1 MTMQGITA
9 ITAKTDQVTPA
20 RESKGNDSA
29 FGSLMSQQATRV
41 SNRTSTSGMEAV
53 TAQKT
58 SAEKKELVANRHSGD
73 HSVKL
78 DTGSTGQK
86 VKDSTANTAPNV
98 KEESLDVVKTA
109 EMVAQTMTFLQ
120 EMYGLSPQELEDI
133 MSQLSMQPQDL
144 LFLADEGMITLVNT
158 TAIQDLLLGIH
169 GIDDGAAFLTSD
181 MLNQELTAVTEQITE
196 LLAEGFG
203 VDREELAA
211 LAANLQLDFA
221 EQLGKLG
228 QETSAEEM
236 AEGAMTGESAILA
249 AGEETMSVVV
259 ENYQGEAGTKG
270 SGEQAMPNGQSKL
283 QASDA
288 PESFTSAASAFT
300 ENLVQA
306 FEEVHDTAGMNTES
320 IMNQIVEQVVRQ
332 VRIRVMPETTSME
345 LQLHP
350 ASLGRVSL
358 TVATTA
364 AGATASLVVE
374 NQMAKEALES
384 QMIQLKESFAEQG
397 LKVDAVEV
405 TVAEFG
411 LKKENQRQE
420 EPAGGKKHSRR
431 FRSEEELA
439 EDEESVADHVTVSER
454 RDVNSMVDYTA

>member
-9 ITAKTDQVTPA
+9 ITAKTNQVTSV
-20 RESKGNDSA
+20 RESKGNDA
-29 FGSLMSQQATRV
+29 VFGSLMSQQATRA
-41 SNRTSTSGMEAV
+41 SNRTSTSGMETI

-58 SAEKKELVANRHSGD
+58 SENKKELVANRHSSD
-73 HSVKL
+73 RSVKL

-86 VKDSTANTAPNV
+86 VKDPAANMASNG
-98 KEESLDVVKTA
+98 KEESPDVVQTS
-109 EMVAQTMTFLQ
+109 EMLAQTMAFLQ
-120 EMYGLSPQELEDI
+120 EMYGMSPEELEDI

-144 LFLADEGMITLVNT
+144 LFLVDEGMVTLVNT
-158 TAIQDLLLGIH
+158 AAIQDLLLGIH

-196 LLAEGFG
+196 FLAEGFG
-203 VDREELAA
+203 VDREELAT
-211 LAANLQLDFA
+211 LAASLQLDFA
-221 EQLGKLG
+221 EQLEQLG
-228 QETSAEEM
+228 QGASAEEM
-236 AEGAMTGESAILA
+236 AEGAMTGESALLT

-259 ENYQGEAGTKG
+259 ENYQGEAGAEG
-270 SGEQAMPNGQSKL
+270 GGEQTMSNGQSKP
-283 QASDA
+283 QAGDVPA
-288 PESFTSAASAFT
+288 SFTSIENAFT

-364 AGATASLVVE
+364 TGATASLVVE

-411 LKKENQRQE
+411 FKKESQQQE
-420 EPAGGKKHSRR
+420 ESAGGKKHSRR
-431 FRSEEELA
+431 FRSDEELA
-439 EDEESVADHVTVSER
+439 EDEDHVADHVTVSER

>member
-9 ITAKTDQVTPA
+9 ITAKTDQITPVK
-20 RESKGNDSA
+20 ESKANDSA

-58 SAEKKELVANRHSGD
+58 SANKKELVANRHSSD
-73 HSVKL
+73 HSVKM

-86 VKDSTANTAPNV
+86 VKDSTANTAPNAR
-98 KEESLDVVKTA
+98 EELDVVKTA

-144 LFLADEGMITLVNT
+144 LFLVDEGMITLVNT

-203 VDREELAA
+203 VDREELTA
-211 LAANLQLDFA
+211 LAATLQLDFA
-221 EQLGKLG
+221 EQLEKLG
-228 QETSAEEM
+228 QGTSAEEL
-236 AEGAMTGESAILA
+236 AEGTITGEGAMLA

-259 ENYQGEAGTKG
+259 ENYKGEAGTEDG
-270 SGEQAMPNGQSKL
+270 GGQAMSNGQSKP
-283 QASDA
+283 QGSDVPA
-288 PESFTSAASAFT
+288 SFTSAANAFT

-411 LKKENQRQE
+411 LKKENQQQE

-431 FRSEEELA
+431 FRSDEELA
-439 EDEESVADHVTVSER
+439 EDEENVADHVTVSER